1 MEYYNLHWKKFPNS
15 LLDKLFEIQKAHICC
30 DLKVVFDFGE
40 LWFHRSILLLYGKSV
55 WWASLLKESCSDV
68 VILPGVTQVE
78 VDKFILT
85 VYGQNIVTED
95 KYSSDTEPF
104 H

>member
-1 MEYYNLHWKKFPNS
+1 M
-15 LLDKLFEIQKAHICC
+15 
-30 DLKVVFDFGE
+30 
-40 LWFHRSILLLYGKSV
+40 LLYGKSV

-78 VDKFILT
+78 GDEIILT